1 MGTDTK
7 ILHIQWRTGIFLK
20 KVKSKR
26 TDEYFQAEGFLIKRE
41 LVPSDR
47 QPTHVDTKDK
57 PLKYLIK
64 SVIALSEKGWL
75 TVLNGLYQGN
85 VDMLGH
91 DWLIVYLWLMT

>member
-64 SVIALSEKGWL
+64 SVIALSERLADGSEWL
-75 TVLNGLYQGN
+75 VSRQC
-85 VDMLGH
+85 GH
-91 DWLIVYLWLMT
+91 AWT